1 MDLLRSQARNAVK
14 RGLAKSSVERIPF
27 ERVAEEGWNLQRDTL
42 ARQGRSASM
51 TEADWKRICHSA
63 VGLEGYEA

>member
-1 MDLLRSQARNAVK
+1 MDLLRSQSRNAVK
-14 RGLAKSSVERIPF
+14 RGLSKSVVEPIPF
-27 ERVAEEGWNLQRDTL
+27 ERVAKEGWNLQRDTL
-42 ARQGRSASM
+42 RRQGRSASM